1 MISRLAVLGT
11 LSCFLL
17 SSITK
22 AQEEHLG
29 THNLRAGKA
38 QEEQAEEDEQV
49 SRRTLRT
56 PVKFDSENIQRV
68 VGGNDVVVGEYP
80 YYVDMDGCGGSL
92 IAPDLILSAAHCGR
106 YRGSFVTVGALYP
119 DNDSTAGA
127 TEVKV
132 VRWARHPN
140 YNANTLDNDFAIMQ
154 ISPPVTLTSSVTFSI
169 NDSRNIQEGEDLT
182 VIGLGLLEENAN
194 NDGAPILQEG
204 TVQAISHSDCNSW
217 YRGGV
222 TDANMFCA
230 GKEEGGIDSCQGDS
244 GGPIVRKIGNS
255 HVQVGVVSWGIG
267 CAQQRRPG
275 VYSRVS
281 FAYDWIK
288 NVGCN
293 QWGSSATFCDAITAG
308 DDTGDDTGGSSCA
321 AGQIEFDLS
330 VTTDNNGRDTRWF
343 LIDRATRRRVEVG
356 RGLPSNETIE
366 FKKCIPASNYKLVI
380 RDRSG
385 NG

>member
-255 HVQVGVVSWGIG
+255 HVQVGKSPPVAILVM
-267 CAQQRRPG
+267 AL
-275 VYSRVS
+275 VLL
-281 FAYDWIK
+281 
-288 NVGCN
+288 
-293 QWGSSATFCDAITAG
+293 SS
-308 DDTGDDTGGSSCA
+308 S
-321 AGQIEFDLS
+321 LS
-330 VTTDNNGRDTRWF
+330 VLICCYCHSQESSLGELDARNNAVLVCTLGSALLTIGSRM
-343 LIDRATRRRVEVG
+343 LVATNGAAPLLSAMRSPREM
-356 RGLPSNETIE
+356 
-366 FKKCIPASNYKLVI
+366 IPAMTLAVRAVQRVRLNSTLV
-380 RDRSG
+380 
-385 NG
+385 